1 MELMRERICVREKKG
16 ATLIVVDGAGSMA
29 DAATGTLFDDMLDYL
44 EEEDGFNVRV
54 ARVHHASTTLKPHAL
69 RRSSK
74 AAAHSRSAASWPVS
88 ANPRCCVPRGLSRF
102 SAL

>member
-1 MELMRERICVREKKG
+1 MELMRERLCYREKAG

-29 DAATGTLFDDMLDYL
+29 DAVAGTLFDEMLDYL
-44 EEEDGFNVRV
+44 EEDGFNVRV
-54 ARVHHASTTLKPHAL
+54 ARVHHASITLTPHAL

-74 AAAHSRSAASWPVS
+74 AAAHSRSAASSPVS
-88 ANPRCCVPRGLSRF
+88 ATPRCCVPRGLSRL